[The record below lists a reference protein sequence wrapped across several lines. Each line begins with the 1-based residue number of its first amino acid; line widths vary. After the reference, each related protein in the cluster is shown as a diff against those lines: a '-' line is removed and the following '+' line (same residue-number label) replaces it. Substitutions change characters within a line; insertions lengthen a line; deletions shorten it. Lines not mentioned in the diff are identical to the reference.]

1 MQKGTKQGLGL
12 VWQVFRLLIL
22 DQRRRVWRN
31 AITATLRRENP
42 WGCRSLVTVEQFFKT
57 VSFEVDSEALTLIG
71 LGPEQ
76 IPVDIYTVDITDLGM
91 SRSTHTEQI
100 RSAFRKFEL
109 TNISLDVWE
118 HLRQANPH
126 MYSRYADL
134 L

>member
-1 MQKGTKQGLGL
+1 
-12 VWQVFRLLIL
+12 
-22 DQRRRVWRN
+22 
-31 AITATLRRENP
+31 
-42 WGCRSLVTVEQFFKT
+42 VEQFFKT

-118 HLRQANPH
+118 HLRQANLGIQLFCDNC
-126 MYSRYADL
+126 YSGGIKHGRLRIYVAVREPPMVVETP
-134 L
+134 